1 MSISLT
7 SPFNEGRLHLHSFDE
22 DFYAT
27 NPEKHTTHPNVVTIY
42 ILLNGSSS
50 FGVEHPILRDAMI
63 PLKREDDTMYRY
75 LQNQYHEST
84 SRYDNRYGGWIYADE
99 LDINTLLKK
108 E

>member
-7 SPFNEGRLHLHSFDE
+7 SPFNEGRIHLHSFDE

-42 ILLNGSSS
+42 ILLNNTSS

-63 PLKREDDTMYRY
+63 TLKREDDTMYRY
-75 LQNQYHEST
+75 LQNQYCGKPSI
-84 SRYDNRYGGWIYADE
+84 YGGWIYADE
-99 LDINTLLKK
+99 LDINTLLNK

>member
-7 SPFNEGRLHLHSFDE
+7 DLFDEGRIHLHSFNE
-22 DFYAT
+22 DIYTT
-27 NPEKHTTHPNVVTIY
+27 NPEKHTTNPNVVTIY
-42 ILLNGSSS
+42 ILLNSSSS

-75 LQNQYHEST
+75 LQNQYSEKT
-84 SRYDNRYGGWIYADE
+84 NLYGGWIYADE

>member
-7 SPFNEGRLHLHSFDE
+7 NPFNEGRIHLHSFNE
-22 DFYAT
+22 DFYMT
-27 NPEKHTTHPNVVTIY
+27 NPEKHTTNQNVVTIY
-42 ILLNGSSS
+42 ILLNSTSS

-63 PLKREDDTMYRY
+63 PLKREDGTMYLY
-75 LQNQYHEST
+75 LQSQYCEKT
-84 SRYDNRYGGWIYADE
+84 SLYSGWFYADE

>member
-7 SPFNEGRLHLHSFDE
+7 GLSDEGRIHLHSFDE
-22 DFYAT
+22 DIYAT
-27 NPEKHTTHPNVVTIY
+27 NPEKHTTNQNVVTIY
-42 ILLNGSSS
+42 ILLNGNSS

-75 LQNQYHEST
+75 LQNQYSEKT
-84 SRYDNRYGGWIYADE
+84 SRYNGWIYADE
-99 LDINTLLKK
+99 LDIKTLLKK

>member
-7 SPFNEGRLHLHSFDE
+7 DLFDEGRIHLHSFDE

-27 NPEKHTTHPNVVTIY
+27 NPKQHTNCSDLVAIY
-42 ILLNGSSS
+42 ILLNSSGYN
-50 FGVEHPILRDAMI
+50 FGVEHPILRDATI
-63 PLKREDDTMYRY
+63 TLKREDDTMYRY
-75 LQNQYHEST
+75 LQNQYRKT
-84 SRYDNRYGGWIYADE
+84 PNLYGGWIYADE

>member
-7 SPFNEGRLHLHSFDE
+7 DLFDEGRIHLHSFDE

-42 ILLNGSSS
+42 ILLNSTSS

-63 PLKREDDTMYRY
+63 TLKREDDTMYRY
-75 LQNQYHEST
+75 LQNQYCEKT
-84 SRYDNRYGGWIYADE
+84 SLYSGWIYADE

>member
-7 SPFNEGRLHLHSFDE
+7 SPFNEGRIHLHSFNE

-27 NPEKHTTHPNVVTIY
+27 NPEKHTTNQNVVTIY
-42 ILLNGSSS
+42 ILLNSTSS

-63 PLKREDDTMYRY
+63 TLKREDDTMYRY
-75 LQNQYHEST
+75 LQNQYYGNT
-84 SRYDNRYGGWIYADE
+84 SLYGGWFYADE

>member
-7 SPFNEGRLHLHSFDE
+7 SPSNEGRIHLHSFDE

-27 NPEKHTTHPNVVTIY
+27 NPEKHTTNSNVVTIY
-42 ILLNGSSS
+42 ILLNSTSS

-63 PLKREDDTMYRY
+63 TLKREDDTMYRY
-75 LQNQYHEST
+75 LQNQYCEKT
-84 SRYDNRYGGWIYADE
+84 NLYGGWIYADE